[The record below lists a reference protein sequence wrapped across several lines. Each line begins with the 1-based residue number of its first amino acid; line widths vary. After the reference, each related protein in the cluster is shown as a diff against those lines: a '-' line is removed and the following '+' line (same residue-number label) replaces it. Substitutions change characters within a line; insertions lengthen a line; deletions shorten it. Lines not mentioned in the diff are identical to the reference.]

1 MTTLGAGRDEPRG
14 HAIRLFVIWGV
25 LSVLAVVLVV
35 WVLGPQLPP
44 GSMTSQA
51 HGQTF
56 ANIVLTA
63 VCVPIALFVVIFF
76 AYSLW
81 AFRARGS
88 TADGPPIRTN
98 GTVMMVWLATT
109 VVIVMG
115 LAIWGSYE
123 LFPGQTGA
131 GGGSGPSP
139 IFKPEDA
146 KLSLPVQV
154 IGQQWL
160 WTFRY
165 PTYGGVESPKLAI
178 PAHRYVALHVTSLD
192 VTHSFWAYKL
202 GVKADAVPGV
212 DNIAYV
218 NAKDT
223 GPFTVRCAEL
233 CGLWHGHMYTKGVV
247 LTSSQFA
254 SWIARTRHRN
264 ALSTPFLPPFSF
276 HYFPEPQRRAG

>member
-1 MTTLGAGRDEPRG
+1 MTVADAGRDEPRG

-25 LSVLAVVLVV
+25 LSVLAVVLII

-63 VCVPIALFVVIFF
+63 VCVPIALLVVVFF
-76 AYSLW
+76 AYSFW
-81 AFRARGS
+81 AFRARGA
-88 TADGPPIRTN
+88 TGDGAPIHTN
-98 GTVMMVWLATT
+98 GTVIVLWVATT
-109 VVIVMG
+109 AVIVLG
-115 LAIWGSYE
+115 LAFWGAYE
-123 LFPGQTGA
+123 LFPGQTGS

-139 IFKPEDA
+139 IFKPADA
-146 KLSLPVQV
+146 KAALPVQV

-178 PAHRYVALHVTSLD
+178 PAHRYVALHVTSVD

-223 GPFTVRCAEL
+223 GPFKIRCAEL
-233 CGLWHGHMYTKGVV
+233 CGLWHGHMFSTGVV
-247 LTSSQFA
+247 FSNSRFA
-254 SWIARTRHRN
+254 AWIAKTRKRN
-264 ALSTPFLPPFSF
+264 AISTHFLPPFSF

>member
-1 MTTLGAGRDEPRG
+1 MSIEAGRGEPRG
-14 HAIRLFVIWGV
+14 HALRIFAIWGV
-25 LSVLAVVLVV
+25 LSVLAVVLII

-51 HGQTF
+51 HGQTS

-63 VCVPIALFVVIFF
+63 VCVPIALLVVIYFI
-76 AYSLW
+76 YSLV

-98 GTVMMVWLATT
+98 GRVLALWLFST
-109 VVIVMG
+109 VVVVMG

-131 GGGSGPSP
+131 GGGSGPAP
-139 IFKPEDA
+139 IFKPVGA
-146 KLSLPVQV
+146 SAALPVQV
-154 IGQQWL
+154 IGQQWE

-178 PAHRYVALHVTSLD
+178 PAHHYVAFHVTSLD

-212 DNIAYV
+212 DNVAYV
-218 NAKDT
+218 NANDT
-223 GPFTVRCAEL
+223 GRFTIRCAEL
-233 CGLWHGHMYTKGVV
+233 CGLWHGHMFTRGVV
-247 LTSSQFA
+247 LSQAGFA
-254 SWIARTRHRN
+254 GWIAKVQRQN
-264 ALSTPFLPPFSF
+264 AISTHFLPPFST
-276 HYFPEPQRRAG
+276 HYFPDPQRRAG